1 MPDCEYCEQSFP
13 DEGSLLEH
21 MGEAHEGELGRID
34 QRRVEDHYGGDDTE
48 LSTTI
53 GYAIVGIV
61 FVAVIGGAV
70 YAAVGAFSE
79 PPAEQ
84 IHEHGSIEMTIGNE
98 SVNFDQ
104 SEYYTPQED
113 KQVQDFHFHSTGL
126 PDTWHMHPSDNERLT
141 LAEAMEIADIGVT
154 SDSVT
159 YEGETYSAADP
170 NTTISVL
177 VDGEPVDPES
187 YELQGAGNPDNGDQV
202 EIVVET
208 GN

>member
-84 IHEHGSIEMTIGNE
+84 IHEHGTINMT
-98 SVNFDQ
+98 VNGEQIAFSSAQ
-104 SEYYTPQED
+104 YTSPT
-113 KQVQDFHFHSTGL
+113 DFHFHGSG
-126 PDTWHMHPSDNERLT
+126 PNWHMHPSPSERLT
-141 LAEAMEIADIGVT
+141 LAEAMGRLGIDLTESSITV
-154 SDSVT
+154 
-159 YEGETYSAADP
+159 EGETYEASDP
-170 NTTISVL
+170 GTNLTIQVN
-177 VDGEPVDPES
+177 GESVDPTS
-187 YELQGAGNPDNGDQV
+187 YELHGSGPNPQEGDHV
-202 EIVVET
+202 RIVVET
-208 GN
+208 EN